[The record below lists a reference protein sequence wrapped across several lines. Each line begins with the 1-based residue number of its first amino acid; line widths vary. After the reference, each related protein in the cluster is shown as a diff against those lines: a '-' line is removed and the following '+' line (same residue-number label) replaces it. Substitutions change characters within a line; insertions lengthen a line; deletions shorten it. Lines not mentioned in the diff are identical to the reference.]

1 MVLCAAVLLLPTAG
15 AAVLSAAQPPTWA
28 AGVDLLHEA
37 ADPSSAEGVQ
47 REMTTQ
53 QVLLLRRP
61 LIEEAAAAVGRDP
74 ESLLDDVSVETV
86 EDSAVLHLQVRD
98 RDGERARETVQYLA
112 DHYLESAGQP
122 PPAPPAP
129 EAPEAPDA
137 PAAPDIGTLRVLGE
151 PWVLDEPVAPEPLR
165 AAAAGFLLGSVL
177 VVVLLLLAGR
187 QRNARLV
194 P

>member
-1 MVLCAAVLLLPTAG
+1 
-15 AAVLSAAQPPTWA
+15 
-28 AGVDLLHEA
+28 
-37 ADPSSAEGVQ
+37 
-47 REMTTQ
+47 
-53 QVLLLRRP
+53 
-61 LIEEAAAAVGRDP
+61 
-74 ESLLDDVSVETV
+74 
-86 EDSAVLHLQVRD
+86 
-98 RDGERARETVQYLA
+98 VQYLA

>member
-1 MVLCAAVLLLPTAG
+1 V
-15 AAVLSAAQPPTWA
+15 VLSAVQPPTWA
-28 AGVDLLHEA
+28 AEVELLHEA
-37 ADPSSAEGVQ
+37 ADPSTAEGVQ
-47 REMTTQ
+47 REMATQ

-61 LIEEAAAAVGRDP
+61 LVEDAAAAVGRDP
-74 ESLLDDVSVETV
+74 ESLLDDVSVEIV
-86 EDSAVLHLQVRD
+86 EDSAVLQLQVRD
-98 RDGERARETVQYLA
+98 RDEERALETVQYLA

-122 PPAPPAP
+122 PGAA
-129 EAPEAPDA
+129 EAPDA

-177 VVVLLLLAGR
+177 VAVLLVLAR
-187 QRNARLV
+187 LQRNAHSV